1 MPGCGKSTVG
11 RHLARQLGRPFA
23 DADAEVEREMGCS
36 IRDYFGVHG
45 ESVFRDVEQR
55 VIDEL
60 TRTWAHLAPRL
71 NASPDDQ
78 ADFIDTIGVRAELL
92 RIDSAML
99 AQANSAGL
107 RDPNDLPVLALLLG
121 SGADHLVTGD
131 KDLLVLA
138 DTYPILSPAEFV
150 YRFVP

>member
-1 MPGCGKSTVG
+1 MRLVLDTNVLVSGLLFPAGPPSRLVKAWPSGAFDLVISD
-11 RHLARQLGRPFA
+11 F
-23 DADAEVEREMGCS
+23 
-36 IRDYFGVHG
+36 
-45 ESVFRDVEQR
+45 

-71 NASPDDQ
+71 NASPDDL

-92 RIDSAML
+92 RIDAAML
-99 AQANSAGL
+99 AQATSAGL
-107 RDPNDLPVLALLLG
+107 RDPNDLPVLALLIG

-150 YRFVP
+150 DRFVP